1 MINQI
6 KFLKPENLQQACAF
20 LEKEPQSMA
29 IAGGTDLIVKVRN
42 GMYPELKTFV
52 DISSLP
58 LKFINET
65 DAFIEIG
72 SGCTMSMVVANSV
85 IKEHFPVLVKAA
97 ATVGA
102 LQIRNLATIGGNSA
116 NASPAGDTI
125 PALFSLETLV
135 KTEGPTGNREIPI
148 DEFFT
153 GPGKNALK
161 KGELIKSF
169 LIPKRKTNGAFMK
182 LGERK
187 AHAISKINLAL
198 STWKSDGKLFC
209 RIAMGS
215 VAPTV
220 IRAFKAET
228 LIEQSGLPL
237 NSSQLEEAAKLAIEE
252 AKPISDVRSTRA
264 YRKQMAGVLLKRA
277 LQQLTD

>member
-6 KFLKPENLQQACAF
+6 KYLKPENLSQACSL

-42 GMYPELKTFV
+42 GMYPNLQTFV
-52 DISSLP
+52 DISALP
-58 LKFINET
+58 LKTIKE
-65 DAFIEIG
+65 AGEYIEIG
-72 SGCTMSMVVANSV
+72 SGCYMSSVVESPL
-85 IKEHFPVLVKAA
+85 IQKHFPALAKAA
-97 ATVGA
+97 STVGA

-125 PALFSLETLV
+125 PALYSLGALV
-135 KTEGPTGNREIPI
+135 RIQGPSGNRELPI
-148 DEFFT
+148 EEFFT
-153 GPGKNALK
+153 GPGKNCLA
-161 KGELIKSF
+161 KGELIEAF
-169 LIPKRKTNGAFMK
+169 LIPRRVTRGAFMK

-198 STWKSDGKLFC
+198 SVWQENDRLAC

-220 IRAFKAET
+220 IRAPEAEK
-228 LIEQSGLPL
+228 LIEKSGLPL
-237 NSSQLEEAAKLAIEE
+237 SDKLLEEAAALAVAA
-252 AKPISDVRSTRA
+252 AKPISDVRSTQA

-277 LQQLTD
+277 LKEIE